1 VNEKASSENVCQFTV
16 EIVNN
21 CMKEAKKS
29 PMNPPIMLISIDS
42 AKKAKRI
49 FLR

>member
-1 VNEKASSENVCQFTV
+1 
-16 EIVNN
+16 
-21 CMKEAKKS
+21 MKEAKKS
-29 PMNPPIMLISIDS
+29 PMNPPTILISIDS